1 MFVFEMC
8 PQRVRRSVD
17 LAAFGA
23 GPRVR
28 RSHAQQVLGP
38 STSSCNTNTRFI
50 SFKVQESSPRF
61 IKEVLTFSYRVNK

>member
-1 MFVFEMC
+1 MFVLEMC

-28 RSHAQQVLGP
+28 RSHAQQVLSP
-38 STSSCNTNTRFI
+38 SASSCNTNTRFI
-50 SFKVQESSPRF
+50 SFKVYESRLRF
-61 IKEVLTFSYRVNK
+61 IKEVLTFSYRVKK